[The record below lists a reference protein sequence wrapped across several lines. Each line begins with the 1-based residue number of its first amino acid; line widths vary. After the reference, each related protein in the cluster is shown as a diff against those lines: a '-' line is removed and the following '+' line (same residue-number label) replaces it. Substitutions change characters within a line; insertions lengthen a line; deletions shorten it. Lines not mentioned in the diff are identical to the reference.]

1 MSENGWIKLHR
12 KIRDNFLWKDKP
24 FSKAQAWIDILLE
37 VNHTKKEVL
46 LGNEVIKVNVGETV
60 TSIRK
65 LCERWGWSNTKVKNF
80 LDLLEKQE
88 MLTYKSDTKKTVLK
102 VLNYSNYQ
110 RSEDKENDAKTHQKH
125 NKNTSKTH
133 QKHTNKNVKNE
144 KNDKEVINNIYADLQ
159 PRWRRLFKNYIDI
172 YRSKNKSNTIADSK
186 HLRLLEELKEIFD
199 TKKFSFDGQDYEL
212 DNTIFEEGIQTIID
226 REVDNLN
233 YAKKVWISAIEDKKE
248 QEEQN
253 KVRETPEDLKREIE
267 ELVGY

>member
-12 KIRDNFLWKDKP
+12 KIRDNFLWGAEK
-24 FSKAQAWIDILLE
+24 FTKAQAWVDLLLE
-37 VNHTKKEVL
+37 VNHKSGKVMI
-46 LGNEVIKVNVGETV
+46 GNEIFELEPGETI
-60 TSIRK
+60 TSLRK
-65 LCERWGWSNTKVKNF
+65 LSARWGWSTTKTKDF
-80 LDLLEKQE
+80 LQLLEE
-88 MLTYKSDTKKTVLK
+88 EGMIEFETTTKMTRLK
-102 VLNYSNYQ
+102 VLSYQQYQ
-110 RSEDKENDAKTHQKH
+110 REKHKENNANKTQIKNKSKSNQNQK
-125 NKNTSKTH
+125 S
-133 QKHTNKNVKNE
+133 TNKNVKNE